1 MKKKRLGEVLR
12 ERGNVS
18 AENLTRALQEQQGKL
33 VHLGELLLQG
43 GSVSKKDLIAA
54 LGEVT
59 SVPYFDCSKVQVPA
73 DVLETI
79 PAGMAWRFNVLPI
92 KLANKNLTVVL
103 EEPQNLQIIDELRFK
118 TGKTI
123 VPQLGFHGEIRG
135 AIEKHYGPDKSS
147 AAAGV
152 RSAGLAK
159 DVKEMEFISST
170 DQQRNIDAMREMQA
184 ELLQKS
190 KTTPAVMLVASMI
203 KAAAQRRASDIQI
216 RATIGGDLNSLACR
230 WNPSRIRA
238 NSEGFAE
245 FSGIAGEDSLGHGYS
260 RAAGAAGRPVPSKNR
275 RSAARFKGLDAA
287 YAIRRE
293 SGDAAA
299 GIGCADARLR
309 EAGVPGSDRNG
320 NEKDA
325 GIAARN
331 DSGNRADGLR
341 EKHHVVRVAES
352 RTEAIDQYH
361 HGGRSGGIRDTGI
374 EPSAGKR
381 EGGSDVRDEPAV
393 DSAARSGRN
402 HDRRNPR

>member
-73 DVLETI
+73 DS
-79 PAGMAWRFNVLPI
+79 
-92 KLANKNLTVVL
+92 
-103 EEPQNLQIIDELRFK
+103 
-118 TGKTI
+118 
-123 VPQLGFHGEIRG
+123 GFDDQGGG
-135 AIEKHYGPDKSS
+135 A
-147 AAAGV
+147 A
-152 RSAGLAK
+152 
-159 DVKEMEFISST
+159 
-170 DQQRNIDAMREMQA
+170 
-184 ELLQKS
+184 KS
-190 KTTPAVMLVASMI
+190 KRHPY
-203 KAAAQRRASDIQI
+203 
-216 RATIGGDLNSLACR
+216 RATIGGNLNSVACR

-309 EAGVPGSDRNG
+309 EAGVPDSDSNR

-325 GIAARN
+325 GVAARN
-331 DSGNRADGLR
+331 DSGNRADGIR

-352 RTEAIDQYH
+352 RTKTIDQYH